1 MRQEEDS
8 IFLSSL
14 ESLPKRQ
21 WSAVSISIL
30 HCIVVSCGN
39 LQAAVLAARMV
50 FRAHHSLLSLRRPHV
65 GLRSPGRGRGRSFS
79 LFA

>member
-8 IFLSSL
+8 IFLSM
-14 ESLPKRQ
+14 LPKRQ
-21 WSAVSISIL
+21 CSAVSISIL
-30 HCIVVSCGN
+30 LCIVVSCGN
-39 LQAAVLAARMV
+39 LQAAVLAVTMV
-50 FRAHHSLLSLRRPHV
+50 FRAHHSLLSLRRPHD

>member
-21 WSAVSISIL
+21 CSAVSISIL
-30 HCIVVSCGN
+30 HCIVVSCGK
-39 LQAAVLAARMV
+39 LASCKQPC
-50 FRAHHSLLSLRRPHV
+50 FR
-65 GLRSPGRGRGRSFS
+65 RGWYSEPII
-79 LFA
+79 LFFL

>member
-8 IFLSSL
+8 IFLSM
-14 ESLPKRQ
+14 LPKRQ
-21 WSAVSISIL
+21 CSAVSISIL

-50 FRAHHSLLSLRRPHV
+50 FRAHHSLLSLRRPHD
-65 GLRSPGRGRGRSFS
+65 GLRSPGRGRGIGRSFS